1 MAYAT
6 ATQFVAL
13 VGEAEA
19 RALAPAAAPATGY
32 DAVKIDGAITSASAT
47 LDTYFAT
54 RYDTPLSPVPQVV
67 TDAALDLA
75 RELLDRQGRD
85 FVIKAADH
93 RRAWAKD
100 VSQGRATL
108 GVTAGSASDPGA
120 SASSGGEVLIDAP
133 PRVFDDAGLS
143 AFLGGCS

>member
-6 ATQFVAL
+6 DIQFVAL

-19 RALAPAAAPATGY
+19 RALATPPPPATGY
-32 DAVKIDGAITSASAT
+32 DVAKIQGALTNASAT

-54 RYDTPLSPVPQVV
+54 RYPTPLSPVPQVV
-67 TDAALDLA
+67 TDATLDLA

-85 FVIKAADH
+85 FVIKAADR

-100 VSQGRATL
+100 VSMGRATL
-108 GVTAGSASDPGA
+108 GVVAGSAQDPATNGPTSDD
-120 SASSGGEVLIDAP
+120 VLIDAP
-133 PRVFDDAGLS
+133 ARVFDDAGLS
-143 AFLGGCS
+143 SFLRG